1 MRFGYPR
8 AAARHK
14 RAYLT
19 KENPFV
25 NHKEVAGDIRQ
36 GSRSA
41 AGSDG
46 ANHRAEIQ
54 SMSQVEPPHQLRLT
68 TTGREIAGLVRGGQ
82 GSFSEYKGGDI
93 LPMLCVDMDLS

>member
-8 AAARHK
+8 AAASHK

-25 NHKEVAGDIRQ
+25 NHKEVAGDTRQ

-46 ANHRAEIQ
+46 ADHRAEIQ
-54 SMSQVEPPHQLRLT
+54 SMPQVEPPHQLRLT

-82 GSFSEYKGGDI
+82 GGFSE
-93 LPMLCVDMDLS
+93 